1 MNESEERL
9 CPTCGA
15 RYSAVTGF
23 CPICMVRLGIDQEKE
38 PSAPTPEDQGKT
50 ELAPPRDSTAVTRF
64 ENYEVSMSGDGKP
77 IELGRGGMGVTYK
90 ATDIDLRC
98 QVALKVI
105 NERYL
110 NDQSVRLRFIREARA
125 AASVRHPNVAT
136 VHHLGKSG
144 ENYFYAMEFV
154 EGETLQKLIERTG
167 RLDVKLALEITTQIV
182 SGLVAVHKQHLV
194 HRDIKPPN
202 IMINLEDEGAPM
214 VKIIDLGLAK
224 GLDEPSPDSAIS
236 FPGVFIGTPEF
247 ASPEQLTGLGADIRS
262 DLYSVGITLWKMLT
276 GRAPFQGSPTDVM
289 AQHQHTPLPLE
300 SVKVLPQPVVV
311 LLQMLLEKD
320 PSRRFQ
326 SPAELLKVIPS
337 VLSAIDAGRCI
348 TRQDLKTIA
357 AGLASSSNKKEIG
370 IRPVRLTSAINWR
383 SRRLLWP
390 IVGFLITG
398 AVLFAI
404 IFFGWTHQ
412 AAYTPKDSSRDV
424 IPPNKSIAVLP
435 FESLSE
441 NESDAYFADGVQDE
455 ILSKL
460 AKVSQLRV
468 ISRTSVMAYRP
479 SGHRDLRSIASALGV
494 ANVVEGTVRRNGNRV
509 RITTELVDARNDETL
524 WSESYDRDLTDI
536 FAIQTEIAETV
547 ASRLS
552 ARLTPEEGRDIEQK
566 PTKDLDAF
574 DLYLQAKELL
584 VNSSLDRN
592 EKSRID
598 CLAAIQ
604 RLEEATQKDSRFALA
619 YCLLARAHDQMY
631 ADEFDNTQERRTL
644 GDAAVQKALDLR
656 PDLPEVNLAAALHL
670 YVCYRDYQG
679 ARTKIALA
687 AQELPNNPD
696 LFMLTAYLDRRQG
709 RWIEATAELEK
720 AATLDPRN
728 PETLRQLE
736 LTYRYQRRYK
746 ECERVLNRLVELEV
760 GNPVFEA
767 MKASLK
773 LDAEGNLTSYR
784 EALTTLLS
792 QRNGDMDILSKLFN
806 AAVFARDWASAQEI
820 LNRNSN
826 REFYFFDRW
835 GKVPS
840 GCLEIW
846 LALVKGDR
854 PMTHAG
860 FAATRDELNLKVAAR
875 PEDHVLLSA
884 LSLVDAALGR
894 KQEAIREARQA
905 VEALPVS
912 KDAITGPLLVVNLA
926 AVYARTDEPD
936 LALQTLAISANT
948 PVGVTYG
955 ELKLDPTWDPIRREN
970 RFDQLLTQ
978 LAPPK

>member
-1 MNESEERL
+1 MLRL
-9 CPTCGA
+9 
-15 RYSAVTGF
+15 SLDQDKD
-23 CPICMVRLGIDQEKE
+23 PIASSL
-38 PSAPTPEDQGKT
+38 EDHANT
-50 ELAPPRDSTAVTRF
+50 ELAPPHPSTVTRF
-64 ENYEVSMSGDGKP
+64 ENYEVSKSGDGKP

-90 ATDIDLRC
+90 ATDVDLRC

-167 RLDVKLALEITTQIV
+167 RLEVKLALEITTQIA

-202 IMINLEDEGAPM
+202 IMVNLQDEGAPM

-224 GLDEPSPDSAIS
+224 GLDEPSADSAIS
-236 FPGVFIGTPEF
+236 FPGAFIGTAEF

-262 DLYSVGITLWKMLT
+262 DLYSVGVTLWKMLT
-276 GRAPFQGSPTDVM
+276 GRTPFQGSPTDVM

-300 SVKVLPQPVVV
+300 NVKVLPQPVVV

-326 SPAELLKVIPS
+326 SPAELLKVMPS
-337 VLSAIDAGRCI
+337 LLNAIDAGRCT

-357 AGLASSSNKKEIG
+357 AGVASSSNKKEMG
-370 IRPVRLTSAINWR
+370 IRPVRLTRTINWR
-383 SRRLLWP
+383 IRRLLWP
-390 IVGFLITG
+390 IIGFLITG
-398 AVLFAI
+398 GVVLFVVI
-404 IFFGWTHQ
+404 LFGLARQ
-412 AAYTPKDSSRDV
+412 AAYAPKDSSHDV

-441 NESDAYFADGVQDE
+441 NKSDAYFADGIQDE

-494 ANVVEGTVRRNGNRV
+494 ANVVEGTVRRSGNRV
-509 RITTELVDARNDETL
+509 RITTELVDARTDETL

-536 FAIQTEIAETV
+536 FTIQSEIAESV

-584 VNSSLDRN
+584 VNSSLDRS
-592 EKSRID
+592 EKSRLD
-598 CLAAIQ
+598 CLGAIQ
-604 RLEEATQKDSRFALA
+604 RLEEATRKDTRFALA
-619 YCLLARAHDQMY
+619 FCLMARAHDQLY

-656 PDLPEVNLAAALHL
+656 PDIPEVNLAAALHL
-670 YVCYRDYQG
+670 YVCYRDYEG

-709 RWIEATAELEK
+709 RWVEATAELEK

-736 LTYRYQRRYK
+736 LTYRYQRRYQ

-773 LDAEGNLTSYR
+773 LDAEGNSTIYR
-784 EALTTLLS
+784 DALTTLLS
-792 QRNGDMDILSKLFN
+792 QRNDDMDILSRLFN

-826 REFYFFDRW
+826 REFFFFDRW

-840 GCLEIW
+840 RCLEIW
-846 LALVKGDR
+846 LALVRGDR
-854 PMTHAG
+854 PTMDAG
-860 FAATRDELNLKVAAR
+860 FAATREELNLKVAAH

-912 KDAITGPLLVVNLA
+912 KDAIAGPLLLVNLA

-948 PVGVTYG
+948 PGGVTYG
-955 ELKLDPTWDPIRREN
+955 ELKLDPAWDPIRREN

-978 LAPPK
+978 LAPHK